1 MLAFLVIA
9 TIVDLGLAGLLVA
22 ISGFIFGGGPEGLSG
37 DFGAAAAWTAAFI
50 GCLAAPAA
58 GFILRRRGYPGAGAA
73 AAFVPVLLGLTMA
86 FGGA

>member
-1 MLAFLVIA
+1 MLAFLAIA
-9 TIVDLGLAGLLVA
+9 TIVDLGPCGSPRRDFRFHLRRRARGPLR
-22 ISGFIFGGGPEGLSG
+22 GFRRRRRMDGS
-37 DFGAAAAWTAAFI
+37 FI

-86 FGGA
+86 FGGP